1 MKQIIWVLMVFMSV
15 SNAPAQDVYTS
26 SGKPGYHKKTMKKKG
41 YDPSRLVLGGGINA
55 LFGNGYASVGISP
68 MVGYKFTN
76 NLVAGVGL
84 GYQYNQQPDLNFSNP
99 YYSSTVYYD
108 KENIVY
114 PNLWAKYT
122 VWRILYIG
130 TQLEYDLIHLNE
142 PALDINGYQI
152 TANVNVNATCWL
164 VGAGIKQPLGGR
176 VYFYVELMYDVLQQD
191 YSPYLNTIVPRGGIA
206 VGL

>member
-1 MKQIIWVLMVFMSV
+1 
-15 SNAPAQDVYTS
+15 
-26 SGKPGYHKKTMKKKG
+26 
-41 YDPSRLVLGGGINA
+41 
-55 LFGNGYASVGISP
+55 

-164 VGAGIKQPLGGR
+164 VGALCMKNHKMTL
-176 VYFYVELMYDVLQQD
+176 LQAKVWA
-191 YSPYLNTIVPRGGIA
+191 SRPWPTML
-206 VGL
+206 